1 MFSSLIKNL
10 SILKKFLFINLLIFI
25 FIGTLTI
32 IYLNYVQPN
41 LIKKK
46 TSLQIEVINNTINN
60 LNRLNIEFEKNE
72 VKKFLL
78 STRFLF
84 QNLDRVIFFNESFHS
99 TFLTCVFNISVPENQ
114 TSAFTISA
122 SDPDGDSLTYSL
134 SGTDSALLSV
144 SSSGVVTFDT
154 APDYENPSDSNA
166 DNVYGVTATVS
177 DGSLTD
183 SESFMITVTND
194 TSDDVTTE
202 GYDGTLVAAGPVQG
216 ATICIQVNTGTC
228 TGAQFTTTSAQDGTF
243 SLTVDSGTTGVLRGE
258 GGFDPVTNLQFGEGD
273 SLALGQPVTDQNV
286 VISAISEIMNEYNS
300 TDYDSFKTKL
310 GIDPSFMIRF
320 DNPFSNLDNAA
331 NNKAAV
337 INTQLVVLGKV
348 LEAIHTTTSGSVGN
362 RVSDAIINRST
373 TETSLGDTTFIKDLL
388 TNYDADFS
396 PSSQQLIDL
405 SSGISAYMQ
414 KINANSSN
422 SHSHFMQ
429 VGVSELK
436 TLMSAVM
443 DGTASSTELDKL
455 VFNTIDWINDDTSWS
470 GGTITDNESNL
481 NSMNYTLTN
490 NGSSNYIVDNINPS
504 DTEFIIYVKEGDVIK
519 FEATTAV
526 TSGHPFKMSTVQNA
540 TTSDSGEIGTAEGW
554 NQDTMTLTV
563 SSSTPET
570 LYPYC
575 DFHSGM
581 YSQGKI
587 VKVSSYT
594 QSNIDITS
602 ATGALQVKG
611 TVATGPFKGASGY
624 TYKVYLNSQGGT
636 EHTHTFHEYPGLTF
650 YMPSD
655 QGYHGSE
662 TSSSD
667 APFKAKS
674 HYAGDDNVS
683 EDY

>member
-1 MFSSLIKNL
+1 M
-10 SILKKFLFINLLIFI
+10 
-25 FIGTLTI
+25 
-32 IYLNYVQPN
+32 
-41 LIKKK
+41 
-46 TSLQIEVINNTINN
+46 NT
-60 LNRLNIEFEKNE
+60 LNR
-72 VKKFLL
+72 VVLL
-78 STRFLF
+78 VSFF
-84 QNLDRVIFFNESFHS
+84 VIASCGGGGGGGGGSEDSYTPPAQTNGAP
-99 TFLTCVFNISVPENQ
+99 TITNTVFNISVQENQ

-144 SSSGVVTFDT
+144 SSSGVVTFNT

-166 DNVYGVTATVS
+166 DNVYEVTATVS

-183 SESFMITVTND
+183 SENFMVTVTND

-202 GYDGTLVAAGPVQG
+202 GFNGTLVAAGPVQG
-216 ATICIQVNTGTC
+216 ATVCIQVNTGNC
-228 TGAQFTTTSAQDGTF
+228 TGAQFTTTTAQDGTF

-286 VISAISEIMNEYNS
+286 VISAISEIMNEDNN
-300 TDYDSFKTKL
+300 TDYDTFKTKL

-331 NNKAAV
+331 SNKVAV
-337 INTQLVVLGKV
+337 INTQLSVLGKV
-348 LEAIHTTTSGSVGN
+348 LEAIHTSTTGSVGN
-362 RVSDAIINRST
+362 RVADAIVGRST

-388 TNYDADFS
+388 TNYDTEFT

-414 KINANSSN
+414 KINADSSN
-422 SHSHFMQ
+422 SHSHFLQ
-429 VGVSELK
+429 VGVSELSS
-436 TLMSAVM
+436 LMSAVM
-443 DGTASSTELDKL
+443 SGTATSTELDKL
-455 VFNTIDWINDDTSWS
+455 VFNTIDWINEDTAWS
-470 GGTITDNESNL
+470 GGTISDNESNL
-481 NSMNYTLTN
+481 NKMNYTLSN
-490 NGSSNYIVDNINPS
+490 NGSSNYVVDNINPS
-504 DTEFIIYVKEGDVIK
+504 NTEFIIYVKEGDVIK

-526 TSGHPFKMSTVQNA
+526 TSGHPFKMSTVHNA

-594 QSNIDITS
+594 QANIDITS
-602 ATGALQVKG
+602 VTGALQVKG

-624 TYKVYLNSQGGT
+624 TYKVYLNSQGGS

-650 YMPSD
+650 YMPAD

-662 TSSSD
+662 TSSTD
-667 APFKAKS
+667 TPFKAKS
-674 HYAGDDNVS
+674 HYATTGDDS
-683 EDY
+683 ISDDY

>member
-1 MFSSLIKNL
+1 MNTLNRVVLLSS
-10 SILKKFLFINLLIFI
+10 IFI
-25 FIGTLTI
+25 IASCGGGGGGGGGSDYSPPPTPTNSAPTI
-32 IYLNYVQPN
+32 TN
-41 LIKKK
+41 
-46 TSLQIEVINNTINN
+46 S
-60 LNRLNIEFEKNE
+60 
-72 VKKFLL
+72 
-78 STRFLF
+78 
-84 QNLDRVIFFNESFHS
+84 
-99 TFLTCVFNISVPENQ
+99 VFSISVQENQ

-122 SDPDGDSLTYSL
+122 SDPDGDSLTYSI

-144 SSSGVVTFDT
+144 STSGVVTFNS
-154 APDYENPSDSNA
+154 APDFENPSDSNA
-166 DNVYGVTATVS
+166 DNIYMITATVS

-183 SESFMITVTND
+183 SEDFTVTVTND
-194 TSDDVTTE
+194 TSDDAPTSTSF
-202 GYDGTLVAAGPVQG
+202 DGTLVAAGPVQG
-216 ATICIQVNTGTC
+216 ATVCIQVNTGTC
-228 TGAQFTTTSAQDGTF
+228 TGAELTTTSAQDGTF

-286 VISAISEIMNEYNS
+286 VISAISQLMNEDNS
-300 TDYDSFKTKL
+300 TDYDTFKTKL

-337 INTQLVVLGKV
+337 VNTQLVVLGKV
-348 LEAIHTTTSGSVGN
+348 LEAIHTTTTGSVGN
-362 RVSDAIINRST
+362 RVADAITGRST
-373 TETSLGDTTFIKDLL
+373 AETSLGDTTFIKDLL
-388 TNYDADFS
+388 TNYDTDFS

-429 VGVSELK
+429 VGVSELAV
-436 TLMSAVM
+436 LMDSVM

-455 VFNTIDWINDDTSWS
+455 VFNTIDWINDDTAWS
-470 GGTITDNESNL
+470 GGTITDNESYL
-481 NSMNYTLTN
+481 NVMTYSLSN
-490 NGSSNYIVDNINPS
+490 NGSSNYIVDSINPS
-504 DTEFIIYVKEGDVIK
+504 NTEFIIYVKEGDVIE
-519 FEATTAV
+519 FEASSSV

-540 TTSDSGEIGTAEGW
+540 TSTDSGQIGTSEGW

-563 SSSTPET
+563 SSATPDT

-594 QSNIDITS
+594 QSDLDITNAS
-602 ATGALQVKG
+602 GALQVKG

-624 TYKVYLNSQGGT
+624 TYKVYLNSQGGS

-650 YMPSD
+650 YMPAD

-662 TSSSD
+662 TSSID
-667 APFKAKS
+667 TPFKAKS
-674 HYAGDDNVS
+674 HYATSGGGDIGDG
-683 EDY
+683 Y

>member
-1 MFSSLIKNL
+1 M
-10 SILKKFLFINLLIFI
+10 
-25 FIGTLTI
+25 
-32 IYLNYVQPN
+32 
-41 LIKKK
+41 
-46 TSLQIEVINNTINN
+46 NT
-60 LNRLNIEFEKNE
+60 LNR
-72 VKKFLL
+72 VVLL
-78 STRFLF
+78 VSFF
-84 QNLDRVIFFNESFHS
+84 VIASCGGGGGGGGSEDSYTPPAQTNGAP
-99 TFLTCVFNISVPENQ
+99 TITNTVFNISVQENQ

-216 ATICIQVNTGTC
+216 ATVCIQVNTGTC

-273 SLALGQPVTDQNV
+273 SLALGQPVTDQSV
-286 VISAISEIMNEYNS
+286 VISAISQLMNEDNS

-310 GIDPSFMIRF
+310 GIDSSFMIRF

-337 INTQLVVLGKV
+337 INTQLVVLGEI
-348 LEAIHTTTSGSVGN
+348 LEEIHTVSTGSLGN
-362 RVSDAIINRST
+362 RVADAIIGRST

-388 TNYDADFS
+388 TNYDTEFT

-422 SHSHFMQ
+422 SHSHFLQ
-429 VGVSELK
+429 VGVSELA

-443 DGTASSTELDKL
+443 SGTATSTELDKL

-540 TTSDSGEIGTAEGW
+540 TSSDSGQIGTAEGW

-594 QSNIDITS
+594 QANIDITGVTS
-602 ATGALQVKG
+602 ALQVKG

-624 TYKVYLNSQGGT
+624 TYKVYLNSQGGS

-650 YMPSD
+650 YMPAD

-662 TSSSD
+662 TSSTD
-667 APFKAKS
+667 TPFKAKS
-674 HYAGDDNVS
+674 HYATSGDDS
-683 EDY
+683 ISDDY

>member
-1 MFSSLIKNL
+1 MNE
-10 SILKKFLFINLLIFI
+10 
-25 FIGTLTI
+25 GTTT
-32 IYLNYVQPN
+32 NYN
-41 LIKKK
+41 AYK
-46 TSLQIEVINNTINN
+46 TSL
-60 LNRLNIEFEKNE
+60 
-72 VKKFLL
+72 
-78 STRFLF
+78 
-84 QNLDRVIFFNESFHS
+84 
-99 TFLTCVFNISVPENQ
+99 
-114 TSAFTISA
+114 
-122 SDPDGDSLTYSL
+122 
-134 SGTDSALLSV
+134 
-144 SSSGVVTFDT
+144 
-154 APDYENPSDSNA
+154 
-166 DNVYGVTATVS
+166 
-177 DGSLTD
+177 
-183 SESFMITVTND
+183 
-194 TSDDVTTE
+194 
-202 GYDGTLVAAGPVQG
+202 
-216 ATICIQVNTGTC
+216 
-228 TGAQFTTTSAQDGTF
+228 
-243 SLTVDSGTTGVLRGE
+243 
-258 GGFDPVTNLQFGEGD
+258 
-273 SLALGQPVTDQNV
+273 
-286 VISAISEIMNEYNS
+286 
-300 TDYDSFKTKL
+300 
-310 GIDPSFMIRF
+310 GIDSSFMIRF
-320 DNPFSNLDNAA
+320 DNPFSNLDNAVY
-331 NNKAAV
+331 NKVAV
-337 INTQLVVLGKV
+337 INTQLAVLGKV
-348 LEAIHTTTSGSVGN
+348 LEAIHTINEGSGARSK
-362 RVSDAIINRST
+362 VSNAILARSG
-373 TETSLGDTTFIKDLL
+373 TETSLGDTTFIKDFL
-388 TNYDADFS
+388 TNYDSDFS

-422 SHSHFMQ
+422 SHSYFLQ
-429 VGVSELK
+429 VGVSELA

-443 DGTASSTELDKL
+443 SGTASSTELDKL
-455 VFNTIDWINDDTSWS
+455 VFNTIDWINEDTAWS
-470 GGTITDNESNL
+470 GGTITDNESKL
-481 NSMNYTLTN
+481 NQMNYNLSN
-490 NGSSNYIVDNINPS
+490 NGSSNYVVDNINPS

-540 TTSDSGEIGTAEGW
+540 TSSDSGQIGTAEGW

-624 TYKVYLNSQGGT
+624 TYKVYLNSQGGS

-650 YMPSD
+650 YMPAD

-674 HYAGDDNVS
+674 HYAGDDNIS

>member
-1 MFSSLIKNL
+1 MNTLNRVVLLSS
-10 SILKKFLFINLLIFI
+10 IFVI
-25 FIGTLTI
+25 ASCGGGGGGGGGDDYT
-32 IYLNYVQPN
+32 PPP
-41 LIKKK
+41 
-46 TSLQIEVINNTINN
+46 TSNTGPEITNNT
-60 LNRLNIEFEKNE
+60 
-72 VKKFLL
+72 
-78 STRFLF
+78 
-84 QNLDRVIFFNESFHS
+84 
-99 TFLTCVFNISVPENQ
+99 FNISVQENQ
-114 TSAFTISA
+114 TSAFQILA
-122 SDPDGDSLTYSL
+122 RDYDGDTLTYSL
-134 SGTDSALLSV
+134 TGTDSALMSV
-144 SSSGVVTFDT
+144 SNSGTVTFNT
-154 APDYENPSDSNA
+154 APDFENPSDANA
-166 DNVYGVTATVS
+166 DNVYLVTANVS
-177 DGSLTD
+177 DGSASTSAD
-183 SESFMITVTND
+183 FSVTVTND
-194 TSDDVTTE
+194 PSDDAPTSSSF
-202 GYDGTLVAAGPVQG
+202 DGTMVAAGPVQG
-216 ATICIQVNTGTC
+216 ATVCIQVNTGTC
-228 TGAQFTTTSAQDGTF
+228 TGAEFTTTSAQDGTF

-258 GGFDPVTNLQFGEGD
+258 GGFDPVTNLQFGEGN

-286 VISAISEIMNEYNS
+286 VISAISEIMNEDNN
-300 TDYDSFKTKL
+300 TDYDTFKSKL

-331 NNKAAV
+331 SNKAAV
-337 INTQLVVLGKV
+337 VNTQLIVLGKV
-348 LEAIHTTTSGSVGN
+348 LEAIHTTTTGSVGN
-362 RVSDAIINRST
+362 RVADAITGRST
-373 TETSLGDTTFIKDLL
+373 AETSLGDTTFIKDLL

-422 SHSHFMQ
+422 SHSHFLQ

-455 VFNTIDWINDDTSWS
+455 VFNTIDWINNDTAWS
-470 GGTITDNESNL
+470 GGTITDNESYL
-481 NSMNYTLTN
+481 NVMTYSLSN
-490 NGSSNYIVDNINPS
+490 NGSVNYVVDNINPS
-504 DTEFIIYVKEGDVIK
+504 NTEFIIYVKEGDVIK
-519 FEATTAV
+519 FEASNSV

-540 TTSDSGEIGTAEGW
+540 TSTDSGQIGTAEGW

-594 QSNIDITS
+594 QADIDITS
-602 ATGALQVKG
+602 ASGALQVKG

-624 TYKVYLNSQGGT
+624 TYKVYLSSQGGS

-650 YMPSD
+650 YMPAD

-662 TSSSD
+662 TSSTDS
-667 APFKAKS
+667 PFKAKS
-674 HYAGDDNVS
+674 HYATTGDDGIS
-683 EDY
+683 DDY